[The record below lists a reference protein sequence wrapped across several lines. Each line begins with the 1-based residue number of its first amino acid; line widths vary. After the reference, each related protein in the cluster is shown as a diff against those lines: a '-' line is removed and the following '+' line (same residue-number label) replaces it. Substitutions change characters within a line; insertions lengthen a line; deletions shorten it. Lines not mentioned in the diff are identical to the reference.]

1 MREGQE
7 KLRLSAN
14 ETIKLK
20 NELNDFRMS
29 SDDMQRKLVQLSD
42 ANKKISEYENKIAI
56 FSQEIERLNSVV
68 EKKNS

>member
-14 ETIKLK
+14 ETSKLR

-56 FSQEIERLNSVV
+56 FSQEI
-68 EKKNS
+68 

>member
-14 ETIKLK
+14 ETSKLR

-29 SDDMQRKLVQLSD
+29 SDDMQRKLVQLGD